1 MLAHPGP
8 ERTIHGPTLTH
19 HRTQVVHAGW
29 PTLIDLKR
37 RWQVSLAA
45 LLPRAKNL
53 GRMTD
58 ASYFTAVKALS
69 ARGWRRQEPIPIAP
83 REPRRLLQ
91 IVGANGGDGV
101 SKAMPRHIV
110 DAIAGANLP

>member
-45 LLPRAKNL
+45 LLLRAKNL

-58 ASYFTAVKALS
+58 ASYLTAVKALS
-69 ARGWRRQEPIPIAP
+69 ARGWRRQ
-83 REPRRLLQ
+83 
-91 IVGANGGDGV
+91 GADPHQPPENPPGCGR
-101 SKAMPRHIV
+101 SSESTAATASARPYR
-110 DAIAGANLP
+110 ATS

>member
-45 LLPRAKNL
+45 LAPFGGPRGQHGSSTTSGNY
-53 GRMTD
+53 GNQPGT
-58 ASYFTAVKALS
+58 T
-69 ARGWRRQEPIPIAP
+69 GIAP
-83 REPRRLLQ
+83 SR
-91 IVGANGGDGV
+91 
-101 SKAMPRHIV
+101 
-110 DAIAGANLP
+110 